1 MAPTVGRA
9 AGGETASV
17 VTARDEAGEC
27 QGTSDSHRGC
37 TVSQVS
43 FSLGTA
49 SAIAELPLVVRAPAI
64 RHAVDGEAASME
76 ATRRET

>member
-1 MAPTVGRA
+1 M
-9 AGGETASV
+9 

-27 QGTSDSHRGC
+27 QGTSDWHRGC
-37 TVSQVS
+37 TVSQVP
-43 FSLGTA
+43 FNLGTA
-49 SAIAELPLVVRAPAI
+49 CAIAELATEILAPAI